1 MTVTVVPYQAHHV
14 DSLFAM
20 MREEGEEWSDYY
32 QGSGVD
38 AFIRAL
44 NESVTWVAL
53 DGDDVI
59 GFIRC
64 REDSGFGVFV
74 YDLLVAKSHR
84 GVRLG
89 QTLIDHV
96 CDKSLGQP
104 VYVLSD
110 ADDYYIKLGAE
121 PVGTIFRLDTRLEL

>member
-1 MTVTVVPYQAHHV
+1 MSVTVVPYQARHV

-32 QGSGVD
+32 QGAGV
-38 AFIRAL
+38 
-44 NESVTWVAL
+44 V
-53 DGDDVI
+53 

-74 YDLLVAKSHR
+74 YDLLVAQRHR
-84 GVRLG
+84 GASLG
-89 QTLIDHV
+89 QALIDHV
-96 CDKSLGQP
+96 CGRSKGQP